1 MLKRARI
8 WMLVA
13 LVGGF
18 FGFTGV
24 LHWTAVIAQGLFY
37 LCSAF
42 SVLSLLLSL
51 FEEQNQAPS
60 VTEEVRQQPVPVQSA
75 IPRVQMDPHPLPSTV

>member
-1 MLKRARI
+1 
-8 WMLVA
+8 MLVA

-24 LHWTAVIAQGLFY
+24 LHWTAAIGQGLFY
-37 LCSAF
+37 FCGAF
-42 SVLSLLLSL
+42 TLLSLLLSL

-60 VTEEVRQQPVPVQSA
+60 ATEEVRRQPTPVQRA
-75 IPRVQMDPHPLPSTV
+75 IAGPQMDPHSVSSAV